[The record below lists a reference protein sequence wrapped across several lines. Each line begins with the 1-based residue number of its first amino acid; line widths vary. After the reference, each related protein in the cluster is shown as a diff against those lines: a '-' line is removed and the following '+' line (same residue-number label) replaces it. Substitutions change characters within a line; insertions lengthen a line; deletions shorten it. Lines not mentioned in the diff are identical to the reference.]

1 MERCEEMKKC
11 GMRVRERK
19 HCKYVEKKK
28 NPNPGVRA
36 SEMND
41 PSVVVKAENVSTFQQ
56 LQIIKY

>member
-1 MERCEEMKKC
+1 MWNEGKREKTLQIC
-11 GMRVRERK
+11 G
-19 HCKYVEKKK
+19 KKK

>member
-1 MERCEEMKKC
+1 MKKC

-19 HCKYVEKKK
+19 HCKYVEKK